1 MPLPRVITVDP
12 TWSLSRVLHAVLDV
26 TERSVLQVDVPDSA
40 SALQELAAGCN
51 LMLLSFQVDE
61 KTKGFEVAARVC
73 QKSPQTAVIVL
84 GDMDD
89 PEEFDEM
96 TATES
101 PYVYLR
107 RPVDPQRFLRVV
119 QMGLDGGDIKT
130 AAYGQVDSKP
140 VAVDMGPVPS
150 IDVNATTSVIDKLL
164 IDIGAMA
171 IILGTRTGDVLVER
185 GAVGYLNREKLAA
198 VLANAMLNSI
208 DMKDFVGGQLS
219 AVLFFDGD
227 EYDIFVMSVG
237 LHHFLTLVFEGDNGA
252 RQFGGVMRYGR
263 KAVEELIGKL
273 GANAFIIQKATPVTP
288 PPTEQRRARPA
299 ASKSATL
306 SGDTQPLERAALD
319 QIAPREP
326 EPEVQADPI
335 KASEDELAKLLS
347 GDLGASTD
355 DLFDLDSME
364 QMVNENLQNQKG
376 RLGYD
381 EAKKIGLF

>member
-12 TWSLSRVLHAVLDV
+12 TWSLSRILQAVLDV
-26 TERSVLQVDVPDSA
+26 TERSVLQVDVPDSV
-40 SALQELAAGCN
+40 SALQELAAGCD

-61 KTKGFEVAARVC
+61 HTKGFEVASRVY
-73 QKSPQTAVIVL
+73 QKSPRTAVIVL
-84 GDMDD
+84 GDVDD

-96 TATES
+96 TASES

-119 QMGLDGGDIKT
+119 QAGLDGGDIKA
-130 AAYGQVDSKP
+130 AAYGQVDIKP
-140 VAVDMGPVPS
+140 AAVDMGPVPA

-171 IILGTRTGDVLVER
+171 IILGTRTGEVLVER

-219 AVLFFDGD
+219 AMLFFDGD

-237 LHHFLTLVFEGDNGA
+237 LHHFLTLVFEGDTGA

-273 GANAFIIQKATPVTP
+273 GANAFIIQKVTP
-288 PPTEQRRARPA
+288 ATPPTEQRRARPA
-299 ASKSATL
+299 VAKSMAF
-306 SGDTQPLERAALD
+306 SEDTQPLERAALD

-335 KASEDELAKLLS
+335 KASEDELAKLLA
-347 GDLGASTD
+347 GDLNISAD
-355 DLFDLDSME
+355 DLFDPDTLE
-364 QMVNENLQNQKG
+364 QLVNENLQNQKG

>member
-40 SALQELAAGCN
+40 AALQELTAGCN

-61 KTKGFEVAARVC
+61 NTKGFELASRVRM
-73 QKSPQTAVIVL
+73 KSPDTAVIVL
-84 GDMDD
+84 GDVDD

-96 TATES
+96 TAGES
-101 PYVYLR
+101 PFVYLR

-119 QMGLDGGDIKT
+119 QVGLEGGDVKA
-130 AAYGQVDSKP
+130 AAYGQSDAKP
-140 VAVDMGPVPS
+140 LAIDMGPVPH
-150 IDVNATTSVIDKLL
+150 IDVRASTGVIDKLL
-164 IDIGAMA
+164 IDVGAMA
-171 IILGTRTGDVLVER
+171 IILGTRAGEVLVER
-185 GAVGYLNREKLAA
+185 GAVGYLNREKLSA
-198 VLANAMLNSI
+198 VLANAMLSSI

-219 AVLFFDGD
+219 AVLFFDGAD
-227 EYDIFVMSVG
+227 YDIFVMSVG
-237 LHHFLTLVFEGDNGA
+237 LHHFLTVVFDGESGT

-263 KAVEELIGKL
+263 KAAEELIAKL
-273 GANAFIIQKATPVTP
+273 GANAFIVQKATPTP
-288 PPTEQRRARPA
+288 PPATEQRRARPT
-299 ASKSATL
+299 ASKSAAL
-306 SGDTQPLERAALD
+306 SDDTQPLERASLD
-319 QIAPREP
+319 PIAPSEAEP
-326 EPEVQADPI
+326 APQADPI
-335 KASEDELAKLLS
+335 QASEDELAKLLS
-347 GDLGASTD
+347 GDLGGAGD

>member
-40 SALQELAAGCN
+40 SALQELTAGCD

-61 KTKGFEVAARVC
+61 KTKGFEVAARVY

-84 GDMDD
+84 GDLDD
-89 PEEFDEM
+89 PDEFDEM
-96 TATES
+96 TASES

-119 QMGLDGGDIKT
+119 QAGLDGGDIKA
-130 AAYGQVDSKP
+130 AAYGQASGKP
-140 VAVDMGPVPS
+140 AAVDMGPVPA

-273 GANAFIIQKATPVTP
+273 GANAFIIQMATPATP
-288 PPTEQRRARPA
+288 PSTEQRRARPA
-299 ASKSATL
+299 ASKSAAL
-306 SGDTQPLERAALD
+306 SEDTQPLERAALD

-347 GDLGASTD
+347 GDLGVSGD

-364 QMVNENLQNQKG
+364 QLVNENLQNQKG

>member
-40 SALQELAAGCN
+40 AALQELTAGCN

-61 KTKGFEVAARVC
+61 NTKGFELASRVRM
-73 QKSPQTAVIVL
+73 KSPDTAVIVL
-84 GDMDD
+84 GDVDD

-96 TATES
+96 TASES
-101 PYVYLR
+101 PFVYLR

-119 QMGLDGGDIKT
+119 QAGLEGGDVKA
-130 AAYGQVDSKP
+130 AAYGQADAKP
-140 VAVDMGPVPS
+140 VAVDMGPVPP
-150 IDVNATTSVIDKLL
+150 IDVRAATSVIDKLL
-164 IDIGAMA
+164 IDVGAMA
-171 IILGTRTGDVLVER
+171 IILGTRAGEVLVER
-185 GAVGYLNREKLAA
+185 GAVGYLNREKLSA

-219 AVLFFDGD
+219 AVLFFDGAD
-227 EYDIFVMSVG
+227 YDIFVMSVG
-237 LHHFLTLVFEGDNGA
+237 LHHFLTVVFDGESGT

-263 KAVEELIGKL
+263 KAAEELIAKL
-273 GANAFIIQKATPVTP
+273 GANAFIVQKATPAP
-288 PPTEQRRARPA
+288 PPVTEQRRARPTTA
-299 ASKSATL
+299 KSATL
-306 SGDTQPLERAALD
+306 SDDTQPLERAALD
-319 QIAPREP
+319 QIAPSEP
-326 EPEVQADPI
+326 EPAPQADPI

-347 GDLGASTD
+347 GDLGAAGD

-364 QMVNENLQNQKG
+364 QLVNENLQNQKG

>member
-40 SALQELAAGCN
+40 SALQELAAGCD

-61 KTKGFEVAARVC
+61 KTKGFEVAARVY

-84 GDMDD
+84 GDIDD

-96 TATES
+96 TAGES

-119 QMGLDGGDIKT
+119 QAGLDGGDIKT
-130 AAYGQVDSKP
+130 AAYGQADAKP
-140 VAVDMGPVPS
+140 AAADMGPVPA

-273 GANAFIIQKATPVTP
+273 GANAFIIQKATPAPP

-299 ASKSATL
+299 ASKSVAL
-306 SGDTQPLERAALD
+306 SEDTQPLERAALD

-335 KASEDELAKLLS
+335 NASEDELAKLLA
-347 GDLGASTD
+347 GDLGASAD

-364 QMVNENLQNQKG
+364 QLVNENLQNQKG